1 MTRRLSLQDFLASR
15 KHVVQVRLTRVR
27 GSSPREAG
35 TSMFVAADGLWGTIG
50 GGQLEYITIDH
61 ARRMLRQHVISDT
74 LDVPLGPEIG
84 QCCGGRV
91 EMSLAQM
98 RQADRDAAMARQQ
111 AEDQALPHVYV
122 MGAGHVGRA
131 LADLF
136 QHMPLRCILI
146 DQRAE
151 ELALCNADVEIRQS
165 AIPEIDIATAPA
177 GSGFVVL
184 THDHALDFLLA
195 SAALQRG
202 DAGYVGLIGSA
213 TKREKFR
220 RWCRDHC
227 DGLGTDRLICPIGA
241 GGSRDK
247 RPSVIAAF
255 VAAEVIAD
263 LTSATAATAPERSM
277 EMPPKGKQPDAEGD
291 TAGAPSRQGLRPLD
305 RRRPP

>member
-1 MTRRLSLQDFLASR
+1 MARRLSLQDFLASHSR
-15 KHVVQVRLTRVR
+15 VVQVALTRVR
-27 GSSPREAG
+27 GSSPRETG
-35 TSMFVAADGLWGTIG
+35 TCMFVAAEGLWGTIG
-50 GGQLEYITIDH
+50 GGQLEYIAIDH
-61 ARRMLRQHVISDT
+61 ARRMLKQDVISDT

-91 EMSLAQM
+91 EMSLVQM
-98 RQADRDAAMARQQ
+98 RQADRDDAIARQQ
-111 AEDQALPHVYV
+111 AEEQALPHVYV

-136 QHMPLRCILI
+136 QHLPVRCILI

-151 ELALCNADVEIRQS
+151 ELALCQADVEIRQS
-165 AIPEIDIATAPA
+165 AIPEIDIAQAPA
-177 GSGFVVL
+177 GSAFIVL

-263 LTSATAATAPERSM
+263 LTSETAASALARGTDLPET
-277 EMPPKGKQPDAEGD
+277 GKQPDAEGD
-291 TAGAPSRQGLRPLD
+291 TAGAISR
-305 RRRPP
+305 